1 MHPVY
6 QVLTCVRRR
15 GGFVRTLTTTRLLR
29 AAAVA
34 LLAVAVAGCS
44 SSSSSSSSSSNT
56 ANTTGN
62 TVHPGWPTTLV
73 FGSVGAENA
82 TSLLQSLAPI
92 QDVLKAKL
100 GIHLKVVIGTS
111 YASLIEAQVAGKAQ
125 LIEYGPFSYWIAEK
139 ETKIQNVGVVISAP
153 NTTGAY
159 YSVGVVN
166 PKLNPGITSIKDF
179 AGKKTCYS
187 DPASTSGYLYP
198 SYGLLSVGINPN
210 TGVTPVFAG
219 SDTTAP
225 LDVAKGS
232 CQVGFSNNLDLPLIF
247 TQNHIPQS
255 DIKIVWTS
263 QAIPGSPVAASD
275 SLPASLRNALE
286 SVFVTYANSTY
297 EAAHGYCS
305 SVTACDTITGQWGF
319 APPSVANYDAIT
331 QICALTKSPS
341 CKA

>member
-1 MHPVY
+1 
-6 QVLTCVRRR
+6 
-15 GGFVRTLTTTRLLR
+15 VRTFRIATLLR
-29 AAAVA
+29 VAAVA
-34 LLAVAVAGCS
+34 LLVALPVAACS
-44 SSSSSSSSSSNT
+44 SSSSSTSNSTNAALSS
-56 ANTTGN
+56 GN
-62 TVHPGWPTTLV
+62 KVHPGWPTTLV
-73 FGSVGAENA
+73 FGAVGEDN
-82 TSLLQSLAPI
+82 TTTLLQSLAPL

-100 GIHLKVVIGTS
+100 GIHLTVVTGTS
-111 YASLIEAQVAGKAQ
+111 YAAMIEAQAAGKAQ
-125 LIEYGPFSYWIAEK
+125 LIEYGPFSYWIALNQGI
-139 ETKIQNVGVVISAP
+139 KIQNVGVVISAP

-179 AGKKTCYS
+179 KGKKTCYS

-275 SLPASLRNALE
+275 SLPASLRSALE
-286 SVFVTYANSTY
+286 NVLVNYGNSTY

-319 APPSVANYDAIT
+319 AAPSVANYNAIT

-341 CKA
+341 CKAS

>member
-1 MHPVY
+1 VRAFHIPRLYRVA
-6 QVLTCVRRR
+6 VLSLV
-15 GGFVRTLTTTRLLR
+15 
-29 AAAVA
+29 AAVI
-34 LLAVAVAGCS
+34 VAACGSSTPTNNTTS
-44 SSSSSSSSSSNT
+44 SS
-56 ANTTGN
+56 GN
-62 TVHPGWPTTLV
+62 KVHPGWPTTLV
-73 FGSVGAENA
+73 FGSVGQDDA
-82 TSLLQSLAPI
+82 TTLLQSLAPI
-92 QDVLKAKL
+92 QDLLKAKL
-100 GIHLKVVIGTS
+100 GIHLTVVVGTS
-111 YASLIEAQVAGKAQ
+111 YASMIEAQASGKAQ
-125 LIEYGPFSYWIAEK
+125 LIEYGPFSYWIAEHQGIK
-139 ETKIQNVGVVISAP
+139 LQNVGVVIDAP

-179 AGKKTCYS
+179 KGKKTCYS

-232 CQVGFSNNLDLPLIF
+232 CQVGFSNNQDLPLIF
-247 TQNHIPQS
+247 TQNHIPHS

-286 SVFVTYANSTY
+286 NVLDTDGNSAYFV
-297 EAAHGYCS
+297 AHHYCS
-305 SVTACDTITGQWGF
+305 SIAACNNITGQYGF
-319 APPSVANYDAIT
+319 APPSVANYSVIAN
-331 QICALTKSPS
+331 ICNITKSPS
-341 CKA
+341 CKV

>member
-1 MHPVY
+1 M
-6 QVLTCVRRR
+6 
-15 GGFVRTLTTTRLLR
+15 RTLPIPRLLR
-29 AAAVA
+29 AAAIA

-44 SSSSSSSSSSNT
+44 SSSSSSST
-56 ANTTGN
+56 TTNTTGN

-73 FGSVGAENA
+73 FGSVGEDNA
-82 TSLLQSLAPI
+82 TTLLQSLAPL
-92 QDVLKAKL
+92 QDLLKAKL
-100 GIHLKVVIGTS
+100 GIHLTVVTGTS
-111 YASLIEAQVAGKAQ
+111 YASMIEAQVAGKAQ
-125 LIEYGPFSYWIAEK
+125 LIEYGPFSYWIAEQQ
-139 ETKIQNVGVVISAP
+139 TKIQNVGVVINAP

-166 PKLNPGITSIKDF
+166 PKLNPGVTSIKDF

-198 SYGLLSVGINPN
+198 SYGLLSVGINPT

-225 LDVAKGS
+225 LDVAKGT

-263 QAIPGSPVAASD
+263 TAIPGSPVAASD
-275 SLPASLRNALE
+275 SLPASLRSALE
-286 SVFVTYANSTY
+286 NVLVNDANSAY
-297 EAAHGYCS
+297 YVAHGYCAS
-305 SVTACDTITGQWGF
+305 IAACNNITGQYGF
-319 APPSVANYDAIT
+319 AAPSVANYSVIA
-331 QICALTKSPS
+331 QICQLTKSPS
-341 CKA
+341 CKV

>member
-1 MHPVY
+1 MRAFHIPRLCRVA
-6 QVLTCVRRR
+6 VLSLV
-15 GGFVRTLTTTRLLR
+15 
-29 AAAVA
+29 AAVI
-34 LLAVAVAGCS
+34 VAACGSSNPTSNTTS
-44 SSSSSSSSSSNT
+44 SS
-56 ANTTGN
+56 GN
-62 TVHPGWPTTLV
+62 KVHPGWPTTLV
-73 FGSVGAENA
+73 FGSVGEDDA
-82 TSLLQSLAPI
+82 TTLLQSLAPL
-92 QDVLKAKL
+92 QDLLKAKL
-100 GIHLKVVIGTS
+100 GIHLTVVVGTS
-111 YASLIEAQVAGKAQ
+111 YASMIEAQASGKAQ
-125 LIEYGPFSYWIAEK
+125 LIEYGPFSFWIAQHQGIK
-139 ETKIQNVGVVISAP
+139 LQNVGIVTNAP

-179 AGKKTCYS
+179 KGKKTCYS

-247 TQNHIPQS
+247 TQNHIPRS

-286 SVFVTYANSTY
+286 NVLVNDGNSAYFV
-297 EAAHGYCS
+297 AHHYCS
-305 SVTACDTITGQWGF
+305 SIAACDNITGQYGY
-319 APPSVANYDAIT
+319 APPSVANYAPIA
-331 QICALTKSPS
+331 QICAITKSPS
-341 CKA
+341 CKV

>member
-1 MHPVY
+1 
-6 QVLTCVRRR
+6 
-15 GGFVRTLTTTRLLR
+15 VRTFRIPKLLSAAAITLLATAIIAACGSNTTT
-29 AAAVA
+29 
-34 LLAVAVAGCS
+34 
-44 SSSSSSSSSSNT
+44 N
-56 ANTTGN
+56 TGN
-62 TVHPGWPTTLV
+62 TTSSGNKVHPGWPTTLV
-73 FGSVGAENA
+73 FGSVGEDDA
-82 TSLLQSLAPI
+82 TTLLQSLAPL
-92 QDVLKAKL
+92 QDLLKAKL
-100 GIHLKVVIGTS
+100 GIHLTVVTGTS
-111 YASLIEAQVAGKAQ
+111 YASMIEAQVAGKAQ
-125 LIEYGPFSYWIAEK
+125 LIEYGPFSFWIAEHQ
-139 ETKIQNVGVVISAP
+139 TNIQNVGIVTNAP

-179 AGKKTCYS
+179 KGKKTCYS

-247 TQNHIPQS
+247 TQNHIPRS

-263 QAIPGSPVAASD
+263 EAIPGSPVAASD
-275 SLPASLRNALE
+275 SLPASLRTALE
-286 SVFVTYANSTY
+286 NVLVNDANSAY
-297 EAAHGYCS
+297 YVAHHYCS
-305 SVTACDTITGQWGF
+305 SVSACDNITGQYGF
-319 APPSVANYDAIT
+319 AAPSVANYSVIA
-331 QICALTKSPS
+331 QICKLTKSPS